1 MSEGA
6 GTRLWP
12 LSRAAYPKQLLPLLG
27 SQTMLQA
34 TVNRVVDPGRFNPPT
49 LICNDEHRFIIAEQ
63 LRAMNVEPADIVLE
77 PVGRNTAPAAA
88 VAALLAAAQDAD
100 AMILILPSDHRIA
113 DNPGFLI
120 ALDKAAKV
128 AAGGAL
134 VTFGITPKAPET
146 GYGYI
151 KRGAAIAGI
160 EGCHEVAQFL
170 EKPALAKAESM
181 LQAGGFDWNS
191 GMFMFRAD
199 RLLAEMRRLAPEV
212 VLACERAT
220 AAARRDLSFIRLDAA
235 AFGDS
240 PSISIDYAV
249 MEKTGRAAVVSAD
262 IGWSNVGS
270 WSALWEHG
278 QNQGDEKNNVT
289 AGDVLL
295 DDVSSSYIRAER
307 RMVAAVGVEDPIIVE
322 TGDAVLVAGQDKA
335 QGVKRIV
342 DRLRAEGRDEASQ
355 NPRVYRPW
363 GYYEGMDHG
372 NRFQVKRISVKPVQ
386 KLSLQMH
393 HHRAEHWIMVEGTAK
408 VTRNDETILL
418 EKNQST
424 YIPIGAWHRLENP
437 GKIDL
442 KLIEVQSGSYL
453 GEDDIVRRED
463 EYGRDSDS

>member
-1 MSEGA
+1 M
-6 GTRLWP
+6 
-12 LSRAAYPKQLLPLLG
+12 
-27 SQTMLQA
+27 
-34 TVNRVVDPGRFNPPT
+34 
-49 LICNDEHRFIIAEQ
+49 
-63 LRAMNVEPADIVLE
+63 
-77 PVGRNTAPAAA
+77 
-88 VAALLAAAQDAD
+88 
-100 AMILILPSDHRIA
+100 
-113 DNPGFLI
+113 
-120 ALDKAAKV
+120 DKAAKV

-134 VTFGITPKAPET
+134 VTFGITPTAPET

-363 GYYEGMDHG
+363 AITRAWTTATAFKLSESASSRCKSCPCKCTITGPSTGSWWRARPRSPATMKP
-372 NRFQVKRISVKPVQ
+372 FCWKKPVN
-386 KLSLQMH
+386 LYP
-393 HHRAEHWIMVEGTAK
+393 HR
-408 VTRNDETILL
+408 
-418 EKNQST
+418 
-424 YIPIGAWHRLENP
+424 RLASP
-437 GKIDL
+437 GKP
-442 KLIEVQSGSYL
+442 
-453 GEDDIVRRED
+453 R
-463 EYGRDSDS
+463 

>member
-1 MSEGA
+1 
-6 GTRLWP
+6 
-12 LSRAAYPKQLLPLLG
+12 
-27 SQTMLQA
+27 
-34 TVNRVVDPGRFNPPT
+34 
-49 LICNDEHRFIIAEQ
+49 
-63 LRAMNVEPADIVLE
+63 MNVEPADIVLE
-77 PVGRNTAPAAA
+77 PVGSNTAPAAA
-88 VAALLAAAQDAD
+88 VAALLAAARDAD
-100 AMILILPSDHRIA
+100 AMILILSSDHRIA
-113 DNPGFLI
+113 NNPGFFI

-134 VTFGITPKAPET
+134 VTFGITPTAPET

-170 EKPALAKAESM
+170 EKLALAKAESM

-220 AAARRDLSFIRLDAA
+220 AAARRNLSFIRLDAA

-262 IGWSNVGS
+262 IGWSDVGS

-295 DDVSSSYIRAER
+295 DDVSSSYIRAKR
-307 RMVAAVGVEDPIIVE
+307 RMVAAVGVEDLIIVE
-322 TGDAVLVAGQDKA
+322 TGDAVLVAGRDKA

-342 DRLRAEGRDEASQ
+342 DRLRAGGRDEASQ
-355 NPRVYRPW
+355 NPRVCRPW
-363 GYYEGMDHG
+363 GHYEGMDHV
-372 NRFQVKRISVKPVQ
+372 NHFQVKRISVKPAQ

-393 HHRAEHWIMVEGTAK
+393 HHRAEHWIVVEGTAK
-408 VTRNDETILL
+408 VTRNNETILL
-418 EKNQST
+418 EENQST

-442 KLIEVQSGSYL
+442 KLIKVQSGPYL
-453 GEDDIVRRED
+453 GEDDIVRKED
-463 EYGRDSDS
+463 EYSCDSDS